1 MYYILWAFNFV
12 SLILYM
18 TWCIKSYMESPSHD
32 FLASRWFIHNQ
43 FMNLDNLFEVVI
55 HYLLIG
61 KMTSLNY
68 CDEIPIMSVL
78 MYMIIY

>member
-1 MYYILWAFNFV
+1 
-12 SLILYM
+12 
-18 TWCIKSYMESPSHD
+18 
-32 FLASRWFIHNQ
+32 
-43 FMNLDNLFEVVI
+43 MNLDNLFEVVI